1 MKAIIDSSVLVS
13 AFLTPR
19 GSAGMLLAAGLK
31 GRFEIFISGLILA
44 ETARRLLGS
53 DKLRSRYGY
62 TEMEVYCFLDRL
74 TVAVTVLADFPPI
87 SPVCRDPDDDHVLAA
102 ARAAQADCIV
112 TGDRDLLDL
121 SSYDGIRMRTVREA
135 LDALG

>member
-1 MKAIIDSSVLVS
+1 VKAIIDSSVLVS

-19 GSAGMLLAAGLK
+19 GAAGTLLAAGLR
-31 GRFEIFISGLILA
+31 GQFEIFVSGLILA

-53 DKLRSRYGY
+53 DKLRGRYGY
-62 TEMEVYCFLDRL
+62 AEAEVYWFLERL
-74 TVAVTVLADFPPI
+74 TAAVTVLSDFPAI

-121 SSYDGIRMRTVREA
+121 NSYESIRMRTVREV